1 MLQSFRISFRRAF
14 IALAACALISHYF
27 APPTLVAQVS
37 TADIVGTV
45 TDASS
50 AVVAGVKVIATNL
63 ATDLTY
69 TGVSNG
75 SGEFTIP
82 LLPAGRYKIEASLTG
97 FKAWTIPEVEL
108 TIGDR

>member
-27 APPTLVAQVS
+27 ATPTLVAQVS

-82 LLPAGRYKIEASLTG
+82 CFRQAATKLKPA
-97 FKAWTIPEVEL
+97 
-108 TIGDR
+108 

>member
-50 AVVAGVKVIATNL
+50 AVVAGVNVTPLVGSASGTSVPI
-63 ATDLTY
+63 
-69 TGVSNG
+69 VS
-75 SGEFTIP
+75 
-82 LLPAGRYKIEASLTG
+82 SLS
-97 FKAWTIPEVEL
+97 A
-108 TIGDR
+108 